1 MATIKAVKNQE
12 GAEIVLSESSNWQI
26 ERKISSTSILC
37 AREYMKYNIL
47 EPRRKIE
54 TLQLSSQLHTKLTS
68 DYEFANSLI
77 EYSGK

>member
-37 AREYMKYNIL
+37 ASEYMKYNIL

-54 TLQLSSQLHTKLTS
+54 THQ
-68 DYEFANSLI
+68 
-77 EYSGK
+77 